1 MHKVLIA
8 NRGEIAVRIARTAA
22 DRGIASVA
30 VYASDDAASLHR
42 RAADHARALGAQGA
56 AAYLN
61 GAHLIEIARQEG
73 CDAVH
78 PGYGFLSENAAFAQ
92 ACTAAGLRFIGPS
105 AQALET
111 FGDKAQARA
120 LAERVQVPVAQGTH
134 SATSLAQAQ
143 AFMQQLGGPV
153 MLKALAGGGGR
164 GMRAV
169 MAVEDLGAAF
179 DRCSS
184 EALSAF
190 GRSDLYV
197 EQLIGGARHIEVQIV
212 GDGSGAVQHLF
223 ERDCTLQRRHQ
234 KLLEIAPSPFISA
247 ALRAQLVQHA
257 CRLGAAMHYQ
267 GLGTVEFLVDSRSG
281 QYIFIECNPRLQV
294 EHTITEAI
302 TGLDLVAL
310 QFALADGASLQD
322 LGLDQARPLPC
333 QFALQ
338 ARVNME
344 SMQPDAQA
352 LPTGGTLARFE
363 PPTGPGVRVD
373 SFGYTGYET
382 SGNYDSLLAKVIV
395 SGPSQFEV
403 LCAKADRA
411 LAEFHIQGLE
421 TNLDYLRA
429 LLRDAQVLRG
439 EIDTTYVERQG
450 PALHAAATVLAAQRQ
465 PDPQRTSE
473 NAAQTGTNDEPALP
487 EGAHAVRAA
496 MRGRLIALE
505 RDADT
510 VQARGASVA
519 VLEAMKLEHSVD
531 LAQGGRF
538 VARAALLGEVV
549 AAGTLL
555 GWVLPDASADAMAA
569 EQQQADLDAIRPDL
583 AKVLQRQQG
592 LMDAARPEA
601 VAKRRRHGKN
611 TARENLDQLLDAG
624 SFVEYGGLTLAMQR
638 GRRSEEELIR
648 VSPADGTITGLGRI
662 NGQQFGPEQA
672 RCAVMAYDYTV
683 FAGTQGF
690 MAHRKMDRI
699 VHTSE
704 RLGLPFVLFA
714 EGGGGRPGDTDYV
727 GVSGLEFTTFTHMA
741 RLSGKVPT
749 IGVVSGRCFAGNA
762 ALLGC
767 CDVIIATQDAS
778 IGMAGPAMI
787 EGGGLGV
794 VAADDVGPVSV
805 QTRNGV
811 IDLLARDETEAVT
824 LAQTYLGFVQGKLP
838 PGAHA
843 DQRLLR
849 ALVPENRVKGYDIRA
864 VVQTLFDSGS
874 FLELREH
881 FGRSVVTGFARLEG
895 QAVGVLANDGSHLG
909 GALDAN
915 SADKISRFLELC
927 DNYGLPV
934 VSLCDTP
941 GFMVGPESEKAAA
954 VRHFAR
960 IFVTA
965 SHIKVPVLA
974 IVLRKAYGLGAQ
986 AMLGGNLFVPV
997 ATVAWPTGELGPM
1010 GIEGSV
1016 RLAYRRELEALED
1029 AAEKAAYFQ
1038 AKTDEIY
1045 AQGKALN
1052 VASYNEIDDVID
1064 PAQTRN
1070 WLASMLASLPAASPG
1085 RAASGVSPW

>member
-42 RAADHARALGAQGA
+42 RTADQARALGAQGA

-61 GAHLIEIARQEG
+61 GAHLIEIAHQEG
-73 CDAVH
+73 CDAIH

-105 AQALET
+105 VQALET

-120 LAERVQVPVAQGTH
+120 LAQREQVPVAQGTQ

-169 MAVEDLGAAF
+169 MHAADLAAAF

-247 ALRAQLVQHA
+247 ALRAQLLQHA

-322 LGLDQARPLPC
+322 LGLDQARPLPR

-411 LAEFHIQGLE
+411 LAEFHIQGVE

-429 LLRDAQVLRG
+429 LLRDAQLLRG

-450 PALHAAATVLAAQRQ
+450 PALHAAATALAAQRQ
-465 PDPQRTSE
+465 PDPQAAGQ
-473 NAAQTGTNDEPALP
+473 NAGPANSNDEPALP

-505 RDADT
+505 TDAHT
-510 VQARGASVA
+510 VQAKGASVA
-519 VLEAMKLEHSVD
+519 VLEAMKLEHSVA
-531 LAQGGRF
+531 LGQGGRF
-538 VARAALLGEVV
+538 VARSALLGEVV
-549 AAGTLL
+549 ATGTLL
-555 GWVLPDASADAMAA
+555 G
-569 EQQQADLDAIRPDL
+569 
-583 AKVLQRQQG
+583 
-592 LMDAARPEA
+592 
-601 VAKRRRHGKN
+601 
-611 TARENLDQLLDAG
+611 
-624 SFVEYGGLTLAMQR
+624 
-638 GRRSEEELIR
+638 
-648 VSPADGTITGLGRI
+648 
-662 NGQQFGPEQA
+662 
-672 RCAVMAYDYTV
+672 
-683 FAGTQGF
+683 
-690 MAHRKMDRI
+690 
-699 VHTSE
+699 
-704 RLGLPFVLFA
+704 
-714 EGGGGRPGDTDYV
+714 
-727 GVSGLEFTTFTHMA
+727 
-741 RLSGKVPT
+741 
-749 IGVVSGRCFAGNA
+749 
-762 ALLGC
+762 
-767 CDVIIATQDAS
+767 
-778 IGMAGPAMI
+778 
-787 EGGGLGV
+787 
-794 VAADDVGPVSV
+794 
-805 QTRNGV
+805 
-811 IDLLARDETEAVT
+811 
-824 LAQTYLGFVQGKLP
+824 
-838 PGAHA
+838 
-843 DQRLLR
+843 
-849 ALVPENRVKGYDIRA
+849 
-864 VVQTLFDSGS
+864 
-874 FLELREH
+874 
-881 FGRSVVTGFARLEG
+881 
-895 QAVGVLANDGSHLG
+895 
-909 GALDAN
+909 
-915 SADKISRFLELC
+915 
-927 DNYGLPV
+927 
-934 VSLCDTP
+934 
-941 GFMVGPESEKAAA
+941 
-954 VRHFAR
+954 
-960 IFVTA
+960 
-965 SHIKVPVLA
+965 
-974 IVLRKAYGLGAQ
+974 
-986 AMLGGNLFVPV
+986 
-997 ATVAWPTGELGPM
+997 
-1010 GIEGSV
+1010 
-1016 RLAYRRELEALED
+1016 
-1029 AAEKAAYFQ
+1029 
-1038 AKTDEIY
+1038 
-1045 AQGKALN
+1045 
-1052 VASYNEIDDVID
+1052 
-1064 PAQTRN
+1064 
-1070 WLASMLASLPAASPG
+1070 
-1085 RAASGVSPW
+1085 